1 MPERRGPDQGRPR
14 RSGPTRLKGGA
25 GVADNRRARSDD
37 RSASTRRP
45 RPPAD
50 LIADFARAAT
60 PSVQGL
66 NAKMVKVG
74 HCRASN
80 ARPDLSRDEGT
91 DAQRAG
97 QVTHG

>member
-14 RSGPTRLKGGA
+14 RSGPARLKGGA
-25 GVADNRRARSDD
+25 AVADNRRARTDD

-45 RPPAD
+45 GRPAD
-50 LIADFARAAT
+50 LIAHLIRAAT

-74 HCRASN
+74 HCP
-80 ARPDLSRDEGT
+80 ARSARTDLSRDEGT

-97 QVTHG
+97 QVT